1 MGSLRL
7 QKEAL
12 ETHVFG
18 WLCMLEASGHI
29 RACILSL
36 VETGPFPSLLV
47 AIPGLS
53 PQASL
58 FQDCSQLGL

>member
-7 QKEAL
+7 QKEVFK
-12 ETHVFG
+12 TSVFG
-18 WLCMLEASGHI
+18 WLCMLEASRHF

-36 VETGPFPSLLV
+36 RESGPFPSLPV

-58 FQDCSQLGL
+58 LQDCSQLGL